1 MLYATPQ
8 GWRALGVGLA
18 GAIVIGAVM
27 VGCQSTAPKSDFDR
41 PNHRGLT
48 GPTTGTDS
56 GAGSVEQA
64 RKSIEAGDTSNVIPR
79 LMHVIGNAPTSKAA
93 MDARYWLAVAYARIG
108 SYRDAIDMYN
118 EYLQVA
124 PEGRYAAAARG
135 EIDSLETEYRAK
147 YQTTEEL
154 DEEVAKI
161 AGQLQ
166 QDPGNIKLQVQLAGA
181 LWKRGDYDSAAK
193 IYYKVIGAHPELANE
208 PELKDRIEILTNGE
222 FIVLTP
228 AEIQRREVERQPLLV
243 FNTASFRSGKDL
255 FTREPLYFA
264 VTGQVVNQSN
274 SVLYGVQVVVTIYGF
289 GNMVYD
295 TSPVN
300 IGRMNPGE
308 VRAFSTRF
316 SNFDN
321 IDEVQR
327 FDCVASYN

>member
-27 VGCQSTAPKSDFDR
+27 VGCQSTAPKNDLDR

-48 GPTTGTDS
+48 GPTTGTES

-79 LMHVIGNAPTSKAA
+79 LMHVIGNAPASQPAL
-93 MDARYWLAVAYARIG
+93 DARYWLAVAYAKIG
-108 SYRDAIDMYN
+108 SYRDAIDMYR
-118 EYLQVA
+118 EYLELA
-124 PEGRYAAAARG
+124 PEGRYAEAAKGQREA
-135 EIDSLETEYRAK
+135 LETEYKAK
-147 YQTTEEL
+147 FQTPEQL
-154 DEEVAKI
+154 DEEVGKLSGA
-161 AGQLQ
+161 LQ
-166 QDPGNIKLQVQLAGA
+166 QDPNNVQLQIQLANT
-181 LWKRGDYDSAAK
+181 LWKRGDYDRAAK
-193 IYYKVIGAHPELANE
+193 IYYQVIGANPALANE
-208 PELKDRIEILTNGE
+208 PDLRDRIESLPNGE
-222 FIVLTP
+222 IIVLTP
-228 AEIQRREVERQPLLV
+228 AEIQRREVERQPLVV
-243 FNTASFRSGKDL
+243 FNTAAFRSGKDL

-264 VTGQVVNQSN
+264 VTGQVVNQSK

-295 TSPVN
+295 TSNVN

-321 IDEVQR
+321 IDEVHR

>member
-18 GAIVIGAVM
+18 GAIVIGIVM
-27 VGCQSTAPKSDFDR
+27 VGCQSTASKSDFDR

-48 GPTTGTDS
+48 GPTTGTES

-79 LMHVIGNAPTSKAA
+79 LMHVIGNAPTSQPAL
-93 MDARYWLAVAYARIG
+93 DARYWLAVAYAKIG
-108 SYRDAIDMYN
+108 SYRDAIDMYG
-118 EYLQVA
+118 EYLQMA
-124 PEGRYAAAARG
+124 PEGRYADAAQTQREA
-135 EIDSLETEYRAK
+135 LETEYKAK
-147 YQTTEEL
+147 FQTPEEL
-154 DEEVAKI
+154 DEEVGKLS
-161 AGQLQ
+161 GQLQ
-166 QDPGNIKLQVQLAGA
+166 KDPNNVQLQIQMANT
-181 LWKRGDYDSAAK
+181 LWKRGDYDRAAK
-193 IYYKVIGAHPELANE
+193 IYYQVIGANPALANE
-208 PELKDRIEILTNGE
+208 PDLKDRIESLPNGE
-222 FIVLTP
+222 IIVLTP
-228 AEIQRREVERQPLLV
+228 AEIQRREVERQPLVV
-243 FNTASFRSGKDL
+243 FNTAAFRSGKDL

-264 VTGQVVNQSN
+264 VTGQVVNQSK

-295 TSPVN
+295 TSNVN

-321 IDEVQR
+321 IDEVHR